1 MEFTNRSIRTGDAS
15 SMIALIYI
23 ELSCSG
29 LGATRLSSVP
39 STKNGGNGYLGVKA
53 VRSRT
58 FLGVSAP
65 KIGYTPSTKN
75 GGNNYSGVKA
85 VRISSSVRIAR
96 VPYFCGVKTVGL
108 SSYRYSFNG
117 GNEYSGTK
125 TVKLS
130 SYRYSFNGGNEYS
143 SVRFPS
149 LGFTKNMLGSPVFK
163 NFSGLLGSPGFKN
176 FSGLL
181 GNYASND
188 AFQFWN

>member
-117 GNEYSGTK
+117 GNEYS
-125 TVKLS
+125 
-130 SYRYSFNGGNEYS
+130 